1 MPFHSSVEQDMLD
14 WVTGAAAVTRPGGR
28 WIGWA
33 TGSPDDIS
41 DSAGR
46 ITRGTCTFAAANSP
60 QGSVTNLN
68 SVFGTNT
75 GPAATAVGWNLY
87 NSSVGG
93 SRLAFGTLTSQLG
106 CRASGTDQCSVGP
119 GGLKVI
125 LT

>member
-1 MPFHSSVEQDMLD
+1 MAFTTLMEKAMLD
-14 WVTGAAAVTRPGGR
+14 WMTGGAAASRPSAR
-28 WIGWA
+28 FIGWA
-33 TGSPDDIS
+33 TGSPDDNGAS
-41 DSAGR
+41 EAR

-75 GPAATAVGWNLY
+75 GPAATFVGWNLY
-87 NSSVGG
+87 DAAAGG
-93 SRLAFGTLTSQLG
+93 NRLAYGTLTSQLG